1 MRQLF
6 YLEPGKVEW
15 REVDDPALEG
25 EGEALVRPL
34 AVALCDLDRG
44 LLKGHTPFEG
54 PFPLGHEFVGE
65 VAEAGEAAG
74 VQPGDRVVASFQ
86 ISCGECERC
95 RAGVTGSCTAVSP
108 GSMYGLGAV
117 GGDWGGALADLV
129 RVPFARAMLFP
140 IPDGVEPASI
150 ASASD
155 NVVDGWRTVGPALA
169 EHPGAPVLVLGSS
182 SIGLYAVQCALA
194 LGAERVDYLDT
205 SASRLALAERLG
217 ANPVEGPPPRRAGR
231 YPVAV
236 DASSDRDGL
245 ACALRSTEP
254 GGTCTSV
261 GIYFG
266 EETPV
271 PLFEMY
277 LSGLTFRTGRP
288 DCCAHLPEVLR
299 LIEEG
304 SLDPS
309 PVTSATVSFDDA
321 EAAVADAPMKLVIE
335 R

>member
-1 MRQLF
+1 
-6 YLEPGKVEW
+6 
-15 REVDDPALEG
+15 
-25 EGEALVRPL
+25 
-34 AVALCDLDRG
+34 
-44 LLKGHTPFEG
+44 
-54 PFPLGHEFVGE
+54 
-65 VAEAGEAAG
+65 
-74 VQPGDRVVASFQ
+74 
-86 ISCGECERC
+86 
-95 RAGVTGSCTAVSP
+95 
-108 GSMYGLGAV
+108 MYGLGSV

-129 RVPFARAMLFP
+129 RVPFARTMLFP

-150 ASASD
+150 ASVSD
-155 NVVDGWRTVGPALA
+155 NVVDGWRTVGPPLA
-169 EHPGAPVLVLGSS
+169 EHPGAPVLVVGSS

-205 SASRLALAERLG
+205 STDRLALAERLG

-231 YPVAV
+231 YPVTV
-236 DASSDRDGL
+236 DASNDQAGL

-288 DCCAHLPEVLR
+288 DSCTHLPEVLR

-304 SLDPS
+304 TLDPS
-309 PVTSATVSFDDA
+309 SVTSATVSFDDA
-321 EAAVADAPMKLVIE
+321 EEAVADPPMKLVVE
-335 R
+335 RA